1 MDIKEIA
8 LKVGAQGLPIE
19 GTAHKFCV
27 LDFCSKEVLI
37 KFAEA
42 LVTEIAK
49 QNDPVDYTP
58 GEWSMCYSIDQMQ
71 AFYMS
76 RLPAIREAAK
86 EHGYAIGLHGS
97 ARRDFD
103 LMAMPWRD
111 GCSSRETLAHAVAQ
125 AACGID
131 LNGEY
136 QWEKKPNGRWAVSM
150 CICWTDHSEQ
160 FKGMLS
166 VGHIDLSV
174 MEPPAASQ
182 IEQETAEAC
191 AKYVNCFLN
200 GDGIQDEAWIRDIES
215 GIRRGTWKEFKK

>member
-1 MDIKEIA
+1 MPSIKEIA
-8 LKVGAQGLPIE
+8 LKVGFSTVPTGWLSEEKPI
-19 GTAHKFCV
+19 A
-27 LDFCSKEVLI
+27 CSTSNLEHLVA
-37 KFAEA
+37 FTEA
-42 LVTEIAK
+42 LVAELAK
-49 QNDPVDYTP
+49 GNEPVDYTP
-58 GEWSMCYSIDQMQ
+58 GDWSMCYSIDQMQ

-111 GCSSRETLAHAVAQ
+111 DCSSRETLAHAIAQ

-136 QWEKKPNGRWAVSM
+136 RWEKKPNGRWAVSM

-174 MEPPAASQ
+174 MEPPTASQ

-191 AKYVNCFLN
+191 AEWVRSGPHDDDPYIIARGLE
-200 GDGIQDEAWIRDIES
+200 DGA
-215 GIRRGTWKEFKK
+215 WKEFKQS

>member
-1 MDIKEIA
+1 MLNIKEIA
-8 LKVGAQGLPIE
+8 LNVGAQGLPIE

-49 QNDPVDYTP
+49 QNKPVDYTP
-58 GEWSMCYSIDQMQ
+58 GEWFMCYSIDQMQ

-191 AKYVNCFLN
+191 AKYVKI
-200 GDGIQDEAWIRDIES
+200 GRAHV
-215 GIRRGTWKEFKK
+215 

>member
-8 LKVGAQGLPIE
+8 LKVADSLRNKIDGISHMQSNQGLVRF
-19 GTAHKFCV
+19 T
-27 LDFCSKEVLI
+27 
-37 KFAEA
+37 EA
-42 LVTEIAK
+42 LIAEIAK
-49 QNDPVDYTP
+49 QNAPVDYTP
-58 GEWSMCYSIDQMQ
+58 GEWFMCYSIDQMQ

-86 EHGYAIGLHGS
+86 KHGYAIGLHGS

-160 FKGMLS
+160 FNGMLS

-174 MEPPAASQ
+174 IEPPAASH
-182 IEQETAEAC
+182 IEQETAEAWQPIETNE
-191 AKYVNCFLN
+191 AK
-200 GDGIQDEAWIRDIES
+200 
-215 GIRRGTWKEFKK
+215 K

>member
-1 MDIKEIA
+1 MPTIKEIA
-8 LKVGAQGLPIE
+8 ERVARNH
-19 GTAHKFCV
+19 GTGGWQTLEDMVRFG
-27 LDFCSKEVLI
+27 
-37 KFAEA
+37 EA
-42 LVTEIAK
+42 LVAELTKGNE
-49 QNDPVDYTP
+49 PVDYTP
-58 GEWSMCYSIDQMQ
+58 GEWFKCHSIDQMQ

-76 RLPAIREAAK
+76 RLPAIREAARGL
-86 EHGYAIGLHGS
+86 GYAIGLHGS

-174 MEPPAASQ
+174 MEPPTASQ

-191 AKYVNCFLN
+191 ARYVAQSNSPEHRVELA
-200 GDGIQDEAWIRDIES
+200 E
-215 GIRRGTWKEFKK
+215 GIRSGAWKEFKK

>member
-1 MDIKEIA
+1 
-8 LKVGAQGLPIE
+8 
-19 GTAHKFCV
+19 
-27 LDFCSKEVLI
+27 
-37 KFAEA
+37 
-42 LVTEIAK
+42 
-49 QNDPVDYTP
+49 
-58 GEWSMCYSIDQMQ
+58 MCYSIDQMQ

-86 EHGYAIGLHGS
+86 EHGYALGLHGS

-111 GCSSRETLAHAVAQ
+111 GCSNRETLAHAVAQ

-160 FKGMLS
+160 FKGMIS

-174 MEPPAASQ
+174 MEPPTASK

-191 AKYVNCFLN
+191 INACRDSYAN
-200 GDGIQDEAWIRDIES
+200 GDMLLDAINDLLQGKWREYL
-215 GIRRGTWKEFKK
+215 